1 MVLNQVHNGVKTTMD
16 STAVIIYITKVHGSW
31 RFLIFGNVDGMFYQL
46 VDALIFGS
54 RNRNDRDT
62 KHFLHLV
69 DHNRT
74 AVIPHFIHH
83 I

>member
-69 DHNRT
+69 YKNGT
-74 AVIPHFIHH
+74 TIFPYLIHH